1 MSEYYIDGGGNIPVR
16 SWAKPRKE
24 RTMGI
29 TYGDYLID
37 SGHYDPEEESMP
49 FDAKEYDERMAA
61 AEKRGYTCES
71 LEHAKQSIT
80 AALIGS
86 CECNTKSPEATYHM
100 AYCRYLK
107 LLHAL
112 DCIDAALSRS

>member
-1 MSEYYIDGGGNIPVR
+1 
-16 SWAKPRKE
+16 
-24 RTMGI
+24 MGI
-29 TYGDYLID
+29 TFGDYLID
-37 SGHYDPEEESMP
+37 SGYYDPEEEPMP
-49 FDAKEYDERMAA
+49 VETEFDERMKA
-61 AEKRGYTCES
+61 AERRGYACES

-86 CECNTKSPEATYHM
+86 CECNTKSPEAAYHM

-112 DCIDAALSRS
+112 DCIDAALQRS